1 MPTETPTEQPTDT
14 PAEPRLVLY
23 RRAECSAC
31 DRATDALR
39 SIASVVGVRWEER
52 EVDGD
57 TELQTRYGARVPVIV
72 LEGDREPVE
81 LAATQVNAGALARDV
96 RAALSRAARSG

>member
-1 MPTETPTEQPTDT
+1 MPSEQSAEQPRVT

-39 SIASVVGVRWEER
+39 SIASVVRVEWREC

-57 TELQTRYGARVPVIV
+57 TELQARYGARVPVIV

-81 LAATQVNAGALARDV
+81 LAATHVNAGALARDL
-96 RAALSRAARSG
+96 RAALSRAAR